1 MTILAGVFR
10 HDRQPVDEGWRRS
23 LVGALSR
30 DPRDVPQVIDRPGLL
45 MAKVDVGVL
54 GAPAFIDDG
63 NAAIGAGEP
72 LLGGSSAASTR
83 QQDLKTLLRAHV
95 AGEGVEAFLQ
105 ARGTYAAAFYD
116 LAGHRLCLANDRLG
130 VRTLYYARLGD
141 CVVFATARRILDALP
156 FVPKRVD
163 NAALHEWVTAEYCFE
178 NRTPY
183 EGVFMLRGGE
193 RLLADADG
201 ARLTVDWDWASVP
214 DDRPV
219 TPEAVEE
226 LYQLFVEAVDLRLK
240 GDTAAR
246 ALLSGG
252 LDSRMI
258 VTELRRRGLE
268 VRTLTLTWPRSLDAV
283 LAEQYA
289 AAIGTRH
296 FMADVPRPLE
306 YDISHYTEK
315 FLRAEA
321 DYREVPGARPG
332 LVWAGDGGSVCLGFV
347 NTTPPLVEALR
358 AGRYDEAARI
368 HVERKFLRLRAKLL
382 RREERERFAGY
393 FETRIADIL
402 RSYGGR
408 DPGRALQWFMMT
420 TQERYQVS
428 GLYENIDLRRIEYVM
443 PLFDAWLAAAFQR
456 FPLDECVGHK
466 LYDRWMDRFPAVV
479 RSVPWQAYAGH
490 IASPLP
496 LPDADIQWK
505 PLSAEYH
512 AQQRRTALAR
522 YHAVRKA
529 GTERPPFV
537 RPEMELAAYWFTRLG
552 HSKLA
557 YLLDAAAAYRAWWS
571 GRSDL

>member
-10 HDRQPVDEGWRRS
+10 HDRQPIDESWRRS
-23 LVGALSR
+23 LLAALSR
-30 DPRDVPQVIDRPGLL
+30 DPRDVPQVIDRPGLV
-45 MAKVDVGVL
+45 MAKVDVGVF
-54 GAPAFIDDG
+54 GTPAFIDNGD
-63 NAAIGAGEP
+63 AAIGAGEP
-72 LLGGSSAASTR
+72 LVGGPPAVSR
-83 QQDLKTLLRAHV
+83 QQDLETLLRAHV
-95 AGEGVEAFLQ
+95 AGEDGAAFLE

-116 LAGHRLCLANDRLG
+116 LAQHRLCLANDRMG
-130 VRTLYYARLGD
+130 VRTLYYTQLGD
-141 CVVFATARRILDALP
+141 CVVFATARRILEALP

-163 NAALHEWVTAEYCFE
+163 NAALHEWVVIDYCFE

-183 EGVFMLRGGE
+183 QGIYMLRGGE
-193 RLLADADG
+193 RLLADANG
-201 ARLTVDWDWASVP
+201 ARVTVDWDWGAIP

-219 TPEAVEE
+219 TPEAVDE
-226 LYQLFVEAVDLRLK
+226 LYQLFLEAVELRLK

-258 VTELRRRGLE
+258 VTDLHRRLGD

-289 AAIGTRH
+289 AALGIRH

-306 YDISHYTEK
+306 YDISHYTTQ
-315 FLRAEA
+315 FLKQEEA
-321 DYREVPGARPG
+321 YREVPGARPG
-332 LVWAGDGGSVCLGFV
+332 IVWAGDGGSVCLGYV
-347 NTTPPLVEALR
+347 NTTPQLVEALR
-358 AGRYDEAARI
+358 AGRYREAARI
-368 HVERKFLRLRAKLL
+368 HAERKFMRLRATLL
-382 RREERERFAGY
+382 KREERERFADY

-402 RSYGGR
+402 GSYKGR
-408 DPGRALQWFMMT
+408 DPGRALQWFMVT
-420 TQERYQVS
+420 TQERFQVS

-443 PLFDAWLAAAFQR
+443 PLFDAKLAAAFQR
-456 FPLDECVGHK
+456 FPLDACMGHK
-466 LYDRWMDRFPAVV
+466 LYDQWMDRFPQVV
-479 RSVPWQAYAGH
+479 RAVPWQAYAGH

-522 YHAVRKA
+522 YAAVRKA
-529 GTERPPFV
+529 GAERPPFV
-537 RPEMELAAYWFTRLG
+537 RPEVELAALLLTRLG

-557 YLLDAAAAYRAWWS
+557 YLLDSAAAYRAWWS